1 MDVEV
6 RRKIVQEIDSFD
18 ATVVSL
24 RHLIANL
31 DAVWNSESWEEGAR
45 SAFRREWGKLEE
57 VCATAVERQPAR
69 LTEIDEQRIREA
81 LSELRTLLPG

>member
-6 RRKIVQEIDSFD
+6 RRKIVEEIDSFD

-31 DAVWNSESWEEGAR
+31 DAVWNSESWEVGAR

-57 VCATAVERQPAR
+57 VYATAVERQPAR
-69 LTEIDEQRIREA
+69 VRVGGYAEPSLGVSS
-81 LSELRTLLPG
+81 LSRSRSE